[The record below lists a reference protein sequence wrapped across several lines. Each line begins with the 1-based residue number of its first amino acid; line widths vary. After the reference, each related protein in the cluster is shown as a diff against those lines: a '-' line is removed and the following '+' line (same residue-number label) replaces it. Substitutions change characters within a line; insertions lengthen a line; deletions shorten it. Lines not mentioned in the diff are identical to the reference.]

1 MQSEEWIVRPPER
14 RQIILVKIPSRIAAK
29 LHIKDG
35 QPINVKIFVRG
46 TDIYKGPLTVTSGQ
60 ELYIPKNVRNLLK
73 NEKEFILTIV
83 RWDTK

>member
-1 MQSEEWIVRPPER
+1 MQGEKWIVRPQER
-14 RQIILVKIPSRIAAK
+14 KQISLVKIPSEIASK

-35 QPINVKIFVRG
+35 EPISVKILIGG

-73 NEKEFILTIV
+73 NEKEFILTII
-83 RWDTK
+83 R

>member
-1 MQSEEWIVRPPER
+1 MQCEEWIVRPQER
-14 RQIILVKIPSRIAAK
+14 KQISLLKIPSKITSK

-35 QPINVKIFVRG
+35 QPINVKIFVGG
-46 TDIYKGPLTVTSGQ
+46 TDVYKGPLTVTSGQ

-83 RWDTK
+83 R

>member
-1 MQSEEWIVRPPER
+1 MQGEEWIVRPMER
-14 RQIILVKIPSRIAAK
+14 KQISLVKIPSEIASK
-29 LHIKDG
+29 LQINDG
-35 QPINVKIFVRG
+35 EPISVKILIGG

-83 RWDTK
+83 R